1 MTIETRTDDAARTMW
16 EGKYLSVRQQGSWEY
31 AERRGG
37 IDAAVIVAL
46 DGEGQLILVEQYRI
60 PIGRPCLELPA
71 GLVGDTESGESIADA
86 ARRELE
92 EETGYHAAIVEE
104 RGQFYSSP
112 GMTSEAFTLVVA
124 TGLTRTGDGGG
135 DHDENITVHRV
146 PLDAVAGFVAEQR
159 RAGMGIDAKL
169 LLVLGGG
176 LLDELRD

>member
-1 MTIETRTDDAARTMW
+1 
-16 EGKYLSVRQQGSWEY
+16 
-31 AERRGG
+31 
-37 IDAAVIVAL
+37 
-46 DGEGQLILVEQYRI
+46 
-60 PIGRPCLELPA
+60 
-71 GLVGDTESGESIADA
+71 
-86 ARRELE
+86 
-92 EETGYHAAIVEE
+92 
-104 RGQFYSSP
+104 
-112 GMTSEAFTLVVA
+112 MTSEAFTLVVA